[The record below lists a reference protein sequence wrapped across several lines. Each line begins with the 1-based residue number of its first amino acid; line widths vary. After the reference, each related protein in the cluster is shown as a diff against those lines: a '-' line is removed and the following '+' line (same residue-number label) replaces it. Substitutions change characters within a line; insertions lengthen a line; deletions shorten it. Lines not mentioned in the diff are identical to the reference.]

1 MSTAKLKISVIV
13 PIYNV
18 ENYLSVCLQSICSQT
33 YDNIE
38 ILLIDDGSTDSS
50 WEICTQFAAADSR
63 IRTVQ
68 KENGGQSS
76 ARNLG
81 LDMATGD
88 YIAFIDSDDA
98 ISADVF
104 DKAMSQFEQ
113 HTHLDA
119 VQFPVFME
127 YGTSG
132 QTLNVKKEKLITGT
146 ANLFS
151 EWIEKGNV
159 SWIVCNKIFRREV
172 FDNLRFQKMYYE
184 DNFITVEILSKIS
197 ALYIMDQG
205 IYYYYSRQNSTTTS
219 PHSLQKELD
228 TQKVNFK
235 IYEQVKLLGLS
246 TAITKMQEKILNVG
260 ISLLINY
267 NQKTESFSVHEV
279 NISSVMQSTLPTSQ
293 KIKLLLYR
301 LGGIALFQRLYT
313 FKSRAV

>member
-1 MSTAKLKISVIV
+1 MITVIV
-13 PIYNV
+13 PIYNS
-18 ENYLSVCLQSICSQT
+18 EKYLSGCLQSICSQT

-50 WEICTQFAAADSR
+50 WEICNRFAAADSR
-63 IRTVQ
+63 IIIVQ

-98 ISADVF
+98 ISADVLE
-104 DKAMSQFEQ
+104 KAMSQFEQ
-113 HTHLDA
+113 HPHVDA

-127 YGTSG
+127 YGTAG
-132 QTLNVKKEKLITGT
+132 QYLKVKKEKLITGT

-151 EWIEKGNV
+151 EWIEKGIV

-172 FDNLRFQKMYYE
+172 FENLRFQKMYYE

-197 ALYIMDQG
+197 TLFIMEEG
-205 IYYYYSRQNSTTTS
+205 IYYYYSRQDSTTTS

-235 IYEQVKLLGLS
+235 IYEQVEVLGLS
-246 TAITKMQEKILNVG
+246 GAMTLMQEKILNVG
-260 ISLLINY
+260 ISLLKNFSQKSLLFPASDINIRAVLA
-267 NQKTESFSVHEV
+267 SR
-279 NISSVMQSTLPTSQ
+279 LPRTQ
-293 KIKLLLYR
+293 KIKLLLYKFLGCR
-301 LGGIALFQRLYT
+301 LFSKFYHH
-313 FKSRAV
+313 